1 MRHFLL
7 FFITTFL
14 YCFSA
19 KASHIRGGNITYEC
33 SGGNYVFQLVV
44 YRDCNGAELSNI
56 SQDLKVWNHPIL
68 SSVSLSFVSRTDVS
82 PFGNQVAGGPSCFQ
96 CGVGANGGNGLGAIE
111 KVIYRSA
118 PINISGVPPANGWIF
133 TYDSFARSPSITNL
147 QNPDTYG
154 ITLVAKIFNVGSSS
168 NLCTDNSPQFLQ
180 EPHLVA
186 CVGRPF
192 TMNLNA
198 VDPDLDSIVIAFSH
212 PLNYLANASYD
223 PPNAPGNIPFQ
234 TGFSVN
240 SPTPNTTSN
249 PGNIPAFV
257 DPSSGEITFTS
268 FISGSFVIK
277 LGVQSYRHG
286 VLISEVENEI
296 QVEITACNPANNPPI
311 ITPPF
316 AGLFETTVNAGDLV
330 NFNFTSTDVE
340 LLQDGT
346 PQRNY
351 INPTGLLF
359 GSNSTSTTGCIITP
373 CATVSSAPMISGY
386 QGATVNFNW
395 QTDCDHVV
403 NSVGSGLDV
412 VPYHFVFRVQ
422 DDYCPVPQVV
432 YATVTINV
440 VNPNVIQA
448 PKIDC
453 IQGSGTGT
461 FTLNWQPVTNLGGSF
476 VEYQVSS
483 VQGGIIA
490 NIPAIGTNSFVI
502 NGVTQANDYY
512 LAVVSG
518 CNGNA
523 IRYSDTI
530 KNIFLDVSNANPGV
544 ADLNWNNPTLTPL
557 PTTTA
562 NYYYILREY
571 PAGVWNL
578 HDSVPYGV
586 TNYTEEIDIC
596 NINLNYQIQLKN
608 TPCNFMSQIDGG
620 LFDDQT
626 PPTIPVLSSVSID
639 TITSQ
644 TIVSWNQ
651 NDRPDTKGYLIYIV
665 DPVSGLLVELD
676 TVYGIATT
684 SYSYSEAYDLGSLT
698 YTVAAFD
705 SCPSLTGAPFNLSAR
720 DPNFHTSIFL
730 TSSLTECNSSAIL
743 TWGDYA
749 GWVNGTDEYDIFVQN
764 NSGVWSLEGSTTAN
778 TYEYIGTPNETY
790 CFAVKAKNTD
800 GRYSFSNQ
808 NCATIKAAP
817 TPSYTYIKTATV
829 KENKYI
835 EIDYAYTPG
844 AKVSQIELQRKK
856 RNGVFEMLETIE
868 NPLPDHVFID
878 EEVDVMN
885 RSYTYQVIF
894 LDSCG
899 HVGQPSNIGKTI
911 LLNVTSDDEKQIN
924 YLEWTPY
931 EEFNGGVV
939 SYDLFRGVDDV
950 FDSYPFVQ
958 LSKDVLTYEDP
969 LGTLDFTGEVCYYVR
984 ASEGSNIF
992 NSKQYSLS
1000 NTACGVVA
1008 PLIYIPNAFRPDGG
1022 VNPVFKPVITN
1033 FDATDYRLTIFDRW
1047 GQVVFMTTDYNVGW
1061 NGQFDNSKA
1070 EAEFG
1075 TYVYMVDIRDGGGT
1089 EIVKRG
1095 FVSLLR

>member
-1 MRHFLL
+1 MS
-7 FFITTFL
+7 
-14 YCFSA
+14 FSTE
-19 KASHIRGGNITYEC
+19 ASHIRGGNITYEC
-33 SGGNYVFQLVV
+33 IGGNYVFQLVV
-44 YRDCNGAELSNI
+44 YRDCNGAELSVV
-56 SQDLKVWNHPIL
+56 SQDLKVWNHPVLNTITL
-68 SSVSLSFVSRTDVS
+68 NYVSRTDVS
-82 PFGNQVAGGPSCFQ
+82 PFGNQVPGGPSCYQ
-96 CGVGANGGNGLGAIE
+96 CGIGPSGGNGLGAIE

-118 PINISGVPPANGWIF
+118 PINVSGVPPAAGWIF

-154 ITLVAKIFNVGSSS
+154 ITLVAKIFNVGNVANTCS
-168 NLCTDNSPQFLQ
+168 DNSAQFLQ
-180 EPHLVA
+180 DPHMVA

-198 VDPDLDSIVIAFSH
+198 VDPDLDSLAISFSH
-212 PLNYLANASYD
+212 PLNYLANASYN
-223 PPNAPGNIPFQ
+223 PPSVPINIPFQ
-234 TGFSVN
+234 SGFSVN
-240 SPTPNTTSN
+240 SPTPNTIAN
-249 PGNIPAFV
+249 PGNIPAVV
-257 DPSSGEITFTS
+257 DPISGEITFTS
-268 FISGSFVIK
+268 FISGSFVVKI
-277 LGVQSYRHG
+277 GVKSYRNG

-296 QVEITACNPANNPPI
+296 QIEVTACNPANNPPV

-316 AGLFETTVNAGDLV
+316 GGLFTTTVNAGDLV
-330 NFNFTSTDVE
+330 NFNFTTTDVE
-340 LLQDGT
+340 LLQDGS

-359 GSNSTSTTGCIITP
+359 GTNSISPAGCIITP
-373 CATVSSAPMISGY
+373 CATVSSAPLISGV

-432 YATVTINV
+432 YATITINV
-440 VNPNVIQA
+440 VNPNIIQA

-461 FTLNWQPVTNLGGSF
+461 FTLNWQPVTNTGGSF
-476 VEYQVSS
+476 VEYQVRS

-530 KNIFLDVSNANPGV
+530 KNIFLDVSNANPGL
-544 ADLNWNNPTLTPL
+544 ADLNWNNPTSTPL
-557 PTTTA
+557 PTITS

-571 PAGVWNL
+571 PAGVWSL

-596 NINLNYQIQLKN
+596 NINLNYQIRLAN
-608 TPCNFMSQIDGG
+608 TPCDFTSQIDGG

-626 PPTIPVLSSVSID
+626 PPTIPVLSSVSLD
-639 TITSQ
+639 TITGQ
-644 TIVSWNQ
+644 TVISWNQ

-665 DPVSGLLVELD
+665 DPISGLLIELD
-676 TVYGIATT
+676 TVYGIANASFSYLESYT
-684 SYSYSEAYDLGSLT
+684 SGALT

-705 SCPSLTGAPFNLSAR
+705 SCPSITGSPFNLSAR
-720 DPNFHTSIFL
+720 DPNFHTTIFL
-730 TSSLTECNSSAIL
+730 SSTLTECNSSAIL
-743 TWGDYA
+743 SWTDYN
-749 GWVNGTDEYDIFVQN
+749 GWANGTSSYDVFVKQN
-764 NSGVWSLEGSTTAN
+764 NGLWSLAANTSAN
-778 TYEYIGTPNETY
+778 TYEFIGVAGETY
-790 CFAVKAKNTD
+790 CFAIKANNSD
-800 GRYSFSNQ
+800 GRFSFSNL
-808 NCATIKAAP
+808 NCTTIKSPP
-817 TPSYTYIKTATV
+817 TPTYSYIKTATV

-835 EIDYAYTPG
+835 EIDYSYTPG

-856 RNGVFEMLETIE
+856 RNGTFEILETVV
-868 NPLPDHVFID
+868 NPLPEHLFTDNA
-878 EEVDVMN
+878 VDVQN
-885 RSYTYQVIF
+885 ISYTYQVVYS
-894 LDSCG
+894 DSCG
-899 HVGQPSNIGKTI
+899 HVGLPSNIGKTMVLKVI
-911 LLNVTSDDEKQIN
+911 TDDVKQIN

-931 EEFNGGVV
+931 EDFNGGVV

-950 FDSYPFVQ
+950 FGSFPFVQ
-958 LSKDVLTYEDP
+958 LSKDVLTYEDD
-969 LGTLDFTGEVCYYVR
+969 LSALDFTGEVCYYIR

-992 NSKQYSLS
+992 NSRQVSLS
-1000 NTACGVVA
+1000 NTDCGVVA

-1022 VNPVFKPVITN
+1022 INPVFKPVITN
-1033 FDATDYRLTIFDRW
+1033 FDATNYRLTIFDRW